1 MSSAISLVEVDIA
14 QFLIEGS
21 LYTSEGLLLFHI
33 VNSAVTL
40 ISIMYLLFAAYL
52 ILFCLCT
59 NVLCF
64 CSAIIL
70 ILACLLIFPTVR
82 LYCHTELSRRGL
94 CGFNAVCVFVWMWE
108 WWVYLVVLF
117 ILHTV
122 RGVIALQWSWSVR
135 WNGHTFLYF
144 FWVFFLLSKC
154 LIFSFHRLTSSI
166 FLYSPAPSSCLLLNI
181 LSSFLAPDG
190 LSPPTL
196 AHATNASLN
205 VSWSAPVN
213 SNAPGPLYYSLQMR
227 TSPQR
232 PIIRW
237 ETP

>member
-64 CSAIIL
+64 CSAIDSGL
-70 ILACLLIFPTVR
+70 FTDFPTLR
-82 LYCHTELSRRGL
+82 LYCHTELRRRGL

-135 WNGHTFLYF
+135 WNGLFM
-144 FWVFFLLSKC
+144 FFL
-154 LIFSFHRLTSSI
+154 FFFLT
-166 FLYSPAPSSCLLLNI
+166 L
-181 LSSFLAPDG
+181 
-190 LSPPTL
+190 
-196 AHATNASLN
+196 
-205 VSWSAPVN
+205 
-213 SNAPGPLYYSLQMR
+213 
-227 TSPQR
+227 
-232 PIIRW
+232 
-237 ETP
+237 

>member
-1 MSSAISLVEVDIA
+1 MDFVDLMQCVYLYECESDEYIWLCFLYSTLWEVSLRYSEVDQLDEMDIP
-14 QFLIEGS
+14 F
-21 LYTSEGLLLFHI
+21 YVF
-33 VNSAVTL
+33 
-40 ISIMYLLFAAYL
+40 F
-52 ILFCLCT
+52 
-59 NVLCF
+59 
-64 CSAIIL
+64 
-70 ILACLLIFPTVR
+70 
-82 LYCHTELSRRGL
+82 
-94 CGFNAVCVFVWMWE
+94 VC
-108 WWVYLVVLF
+108 
-117 ILHTV
+117 
-122 RGVIALQWSWSVR
+122 
-135 WNGHTFLYF
+135 
-144 FWVFFLLSKC
+144 FFLLSKC

-190 LSPPTL
+190 FSPPTL